1 MTAERYVNSIVRKIR
16 CGGKRKREIR
26 KQLLADIHMQIEQGD
41 LLEEVIRQMGPV
53 KEIAESFNEN
63 MSKAE
68 NRRYLAGKCIKFLL
82 PIVLVLCALIGGG
95 YWLIPRA
102 ADIGQSNCFEQEAVE
117 RKMQE
122 TITLFNAGDY
132 EALRTEAIPQ
142 MQLHLNEEEM
152 GKAKEQT
159 AADWGEFQRFGTVY
173 MQEVIQ
179 GNNHYVVG
187 EITATYENVSVI
199 FRLMYDEN
207 MKLAGLYMR

>member
-1 MTAERYVNSIVRKIR
+1 MTAEKYVNCIVRKIR

-26 KQLLADIHMQIEQGD
+26 KQLLTDIRMQTEQGALPED
-41 LLEEVIRQMGPV
+41 VIRQMGSV

-63 MSKAE
+63 VSKAE
-68 NRRYLAGKCIKFLL
+68 HRKYLADKCLKILL
-82 PIVLVLCALIGGG
+82 PIVLVLCVLIGAG
-95 YWLIPRA
+95 YWLIPRT
-102 ADIGQSNCFEQEAVE
+102 ADISRSDCFEQEAVE

-122 TITLFNAGDY
+122 TITLFNEGDY
-132 EALRTEAIPQ
+132 EALRAEAIPQ
-142 MQLHLNEEEM
+142 MQPHLNEEEM
-152 GKAKEQT
+152 GNAKEQT

-173 MQEVIQ
+173 MQELIQ

>member
-1 MTAERYVNSIVRKIR
+1 MTAEKYVNCIVRKIR
-16 CGGKRKREIR
+16 CGSKRKREIR
-26 KQLLADIHMQIEQGD
+26 KQLLADIRMQTEQGAR
-41 LLEEVIRQMGPV
+41 LEDVIRQMGAV
-53 KEIAESFNEN
+53 DEIAESFNEN
-63 MSKAE
+63 ISKAE
-68 NRRYLAGKCIKFLL
+68 RRRYLTGKCLRIIL
-82 PIVLVLCALIGGG
+82 PIVLILGVLMGAG
-95 YWLIPRA
+95 YWFIPRT
-102 ADIGQSNCFEQEAVE
+102 ADISQSNCFEQEAVE

-132 EALRTEAIPQ
+132 EALRAEAIPQ
-142 MQLHLNEEEM
+142 MQPHLNEEEM
-152 GKAKEQT
+152 GSAREQT

-173 MQEVIQ
+173 MQELIQ